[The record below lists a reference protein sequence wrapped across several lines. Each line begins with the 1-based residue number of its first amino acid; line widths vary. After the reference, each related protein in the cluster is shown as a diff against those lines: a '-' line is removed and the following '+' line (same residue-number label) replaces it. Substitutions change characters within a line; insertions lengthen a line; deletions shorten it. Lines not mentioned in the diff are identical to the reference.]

1 MRLIIGVAVHFVAFM
16 SPVAR
21 LVLLIIL
28 LCSEAA
34 SQTMP
39 SSLPTLPP
47 TTAPRRE
54 AILPPGFNRTEI
66 EGRVFFLEPADESWV
81 RAAVESTSPATM
93 PTTMPADLLDR
104 LAARRQSVAQQMVRD
119 LALSDAKPIDE
130 YIDQRLKVFLQRMDD
145 YRPPLVYLVTSSP
158 RLTEIMKQGWVDP
171 RFHYNR
177 AAAEVQ
183 YSTRV
188 SLALDDRG
196 DTVVPLLYA
205 ADETPDARQRRIIEE
220 IRGTEGGILDAVS
233 RETLAMT
240 TVGFVELVSS
250 QALTALNLKPD
261 QEWLGVG
268 IAGVLAAIYVADL
281 SGMSAE
287 QLLDG
292 LTQEN
297 RGNPIRPA
305 TIDLLRP
312 MNLNELRPQMLGA
325 YVDAYRRRAMQAV
338 RVLYDRGG
346 EGAIPK
352 VIAAIRANPPA
363 DGPALVTLIQQTTG
377 VDLTDSLRAK

>member
-1 MRLIIGVAVHFVAFM
+1 MN
-16 SPVAR
+16 SYPR
-21 LVLLIIL
+21 LVLLASL
-28 LCSEAA
+28 LCSA
-34 SQTMP
+34 SFAQTLP
-39 SSLPTLPP
+39 SSLPTLSP

-54 AILPPGFNRTEI
+54 AVLPQGFARVEL
-66 EGRVFFLEPADESWV
+66 EGRVFFLEPADEAWV
-81 RAAVESTSPATM
+81 RAAVESATPATM

-104 LAARRQSVAQQMVRD
+104 LIAKRRSIVQRMVRD
-119 LALSDAKPIDE
+119 LALSDAKPIEE
-130 YIDQRLKVFLQRMDD
+130 YIDQRLKAFLQRMDD
-145 YRPPLVYLVTSSP
+145 YRPPLVYLVATSP
-158 RLTEIMKQGWVDP
+158 RLTEIMKQGWSDP

-177 AAAEVQ
+177 VAEEVQ

-188 SLALDDRG
+188 SLALDERD
-196 DTVVPLLYA
+196 DTVVPLLYS

-220 IRGTEGGILDAVS
+220 IRGTEGSILDAVS

-240 TVGFVELVSS
+240 TVGLVELVSS

-281 SGMSAE
+281 SGMSAD
-287 QLLDG
+287 QLVDG

-305 TIDLLRP
+305 TIDLLHP

-325 YVDAYRRRAMQAV
+325 YLDAYRRRAMQTV
-338 RVLYDRGG
+338 RSLYNRGG
-346 EGAIPK
+346 DGAIAK

-363 DGPALVTLIQQTTG
+363 DGPALVKLIQQTTG
-377 VDLTDSLRAK
+377 VDLTDSLRPQ